1 MEEKF
6 KLSIKWVQFPLHPE
20 TPKEGLSLEELF
32 AGRDLDIPAIQ
43 QHLRELMRLEGLP
56 YGNRTHTY
64 NSRLAQELSKW
75 GEKFPESSLLNQKIF
90 EAYFVNG
97 QNLADQNLLINL
109 AGEAGLSTQ
118 EAVAVLENRSYK
130 EAVDFDWMRSRQIGI
145 SGVPTFVIGQYGISG
160 AQSYEI
166 LERFVVE
173 NTV

>member
-1 MEEKF
+1 M
-6 KLSIKWVQFPLHPE
+6 SIKWVQFPLHPE

-43 QHLRELMRLEGLP
+43 GHLRELMRLEGLP

-75 GEKFPESSLLNQKIF
+75 GERFAAGTLLNQKIF
-90 EAYFVNG
+90 EAYFVDG
-97 QNLADQNLLINL
+97 QNLANQNLLVNL

-118 EAVAVLENRSYK
+118 EAAEVLENRSYR
-130 EAVDFDWMRSRQIGI
+130 EAVDLDWMRSRQIGI
-145 SGVPTFVIGQYGISG
+145 SGVPTFVMGQYGISG
-160 AQSYEI
+160 AQPYEM

>member
-20 TPKEGLSLEELF
+20 IPQEGLSLEELF

-43 QHLRELMRLEGLP
+43 AHLRELMRLKMLP
-56 YGNRTHTY
+56 YGNRTQIY
-64 NSRLAQELSKW
+64 NSQLAQELSKW
-75 GEKFPESSLLNQKIF
+75 GERFPESSLLNQKIF
-90 EAYFVNG
+90 EAYFVDG
-97 QNLADQNLLINL
+97 QNLADQYLLVKL

-118 EAVAVLENRSYK
+118 EAAEVLENRIHK
-130 EAVDFDWMRSRQIGI
+130 ENVDFDWMRSRQIGI

-160 AQSYEI
+160 AQSFET

-173 NTV
+173 NTF

>member
-6 KLSIKWVQFPLHPE
+6 KLSINWVQFPLHPE

-43 QHLRELMRLEGLP
+43 GHLRELMRLEELP

-75 GEKFPESSLLNQKIF
+75 GGRFSESNILNQKIF
-90 EAYFVNG
+90 EAYFVDG
-97 QNLADQNLLINL
+97 QNLASQNLLIKL

-118 EAVAVLENRSYK
+118 EAAEVLEKRSYK
-130 EAVDFDWMRSRQIGI
+130 EAVDLDWMRSRQIGI
-145 SGVPTFVIGQYGISG
+145 AGVPTFFLGQYGISG

-173 NTV
+173 NSI

>member
-6 KLSIKWVQFPLHPE
+6 NFSIKCVQFPLHPE
-20 TPKEGLSLEELF
+20 TPQEGLSLEELF

-43 QHLRELMRLEGLP
+43 EHLKELMRLEGLP

-75 GEKFPESSLLNQKIF
+75 GERFSESSMLNQKIF
-90 EAYFVNG
+90 EAYLVDG
-97 QNLADQNLLINL
+97 RNLADQDLLAKL

-118 EAVAVLENRSYK
+118 EASEVLENRLYK
-130 EAVDFDWMRSRQIGI
+130 KVVDIDWMRSRQIGI
-145 SGVPTFVIGQYGISG
+145 SAVPTFVMGQYGISG
-160 AQSYEI
+160 AQRYEM

>member
-1 MEEKF
+1 M
-6 KLSIKWVQFPLHPE
+6 
-20 TPKEGLSLEELF
+20 
-32 AGRDLDIPAIQ
+32 DIQAIQ
-43 QHLRELMRLEGLP
+43 GHLRELMSLEGLP

-75 GEKFPESSLLNQKIF
+75 GERFPESLLLNQKIF
-90 EAYFVNG
+90 EAYFVDG
-97 QNLADQNLLINL
+97 QNLANQNLLAEL

-118 EAVAVLENRSYK
+118 EAREVLENRVFK
-130 EAVDFDWMRSRQIGI
+130 EAVDVDWMRSRQIGI

-160 AQSYEI
+160 AQPYEM